1 MNKLQ
6 QLQEEMTL
14 KLKRLGEL
22 QDMESRTAEHETE
35 IDTLLGRVNELGP
48 AIQREHA
55 LAAATASAGQY
66 TQPASRG
73 VSGITPIGEP
83 ANGEPIKIRDHR
95 SLGRRFIESDEYR
108 EYAADPRGKG
118 EKFTVGSFHQRSIDL
133 QHRDDMTP
141 QEVRALVQTGT
152 LPVDMILPQQ
162 VPGVFR
168 GADRDLNI
176 RDVLINGQTNSD
188 AVTFMRELVYTNA
201 AVEVAQA
208 TTVGTGAKPES
219 GITFEQATANVVTIA
234 HWIPITRQT
243 MQDAAQLVTYIN
255 ERLLFGL
262 KSRENSQILNGDGTG
277 ANMLGILAT
286 TGVQAANAAHFTG
299 APTQNVGTKAELT
312 DRIRRG
318 KRLVRVTGQANPNFV
333 VLHPLNMEKV
343 ETIADGANAYVLGNA
358 VTGGGLQT
366 LWGLRVVESED
377 IATTV
382 ALVGDGSAAAIW
394 DRMDAQLFTTDS
406 HSDFFIRN
414 IFVILAEERLALTVF
429 RPTAFCVV
437 TLP

>member
-6 QLQEEMTL
+6 RLKEEMTA
-14 KLKRLGEL
+14 KLTRLGEL
-22 QDMESRTAEHETE
+22 QNMDTRSTEQESE
-35 IDTLLGRVNELGP
+35 IDTLLGRVNEIGP
-48 AIQREHA
+48 EIQREQQI
-55 LAAATASAGQY
+55 AAATADTSKY
-66 TQPASRG
+66 TEPVTRG
-73 VSGITPIGEP
+73 VSGINPRGEQ
-83 ANGEPIKIRDHR
+83 GEGKQIALPDHR
-95 SLGRRFIESDEYR
+95 SLGRRYVESAEYKD
-108 EYAADPRGKG
+108 YAADPRGKG
-118 EKFTVGSFHQRSIDL
+118 EKFEVRSFHSRSIDL
-133 QHRDDMTP
+133 QHREDMSP
-141 QEVRALVQTGT
+141 EEVRTLVYTGV

-168 GADRDLNI
+168 GADRALNI

-208 TTVGTGAKPES
+208 VSAVTGAKPES
-219 GITFEQATANVVTIA
+219 AITFEQATSNVVTIA

-262 KSRENSQILNGDGTG
+262 KSRENNQLLNGDGTG

-286 TGVQAANAAHFTG
+286 TGVQAINAAHFT
-299 APTQNVGTKAELT
+299 ATPTQNVGTKAELT

-318 KRLVRVTGQANPNFV
+318 KRMVRVTGQANPNFV
-333 VLHPLNMEKV
+333 VIHPTIMEKL

-358 VTGGGLQT
+358 VTNGGLST
-366 LWGLRVVESED
+366 LWGMTVVESED

-382 ALVGDGSAAAIW
+382 ALVGDGSAAAVW

-429 RPTAFCVV
+429 RPTAFAVV